1 MPAFDVEGQ
10 SRIGL
15 AMARQPEEAGARKRT
30 RRESARIWGLVVLA
44 ALTAVFAVLNL
55 ETVAVDWIFGTA
67 HVPLIVVIVVSLL
80 LGAVLLYGAERLAA
94 RRRR

>member
-1 MPAFDVEGQ
+1 
-10 SRIGL
+10 
-15 AMARQPEEAGARKRT
+15 MARQPQEAGARKRT
-30 RRESARIWGLVVLA
+30 RRESTRTLALVVLA
-44 ALTAVFAVLNL
+44 ALTAAFAVLNV

-94 RRRR
+94 RRRQ

>member
-1 MPAFDVEGQ
+1 
-10 SRIGL
+10 
-15 AMARQPEEAGARKRT
+15 MARRPQEVGARKRT
-30 RRESARIWGLVVLA
+30 RRESTRTWGLVVLA

-80 LGAVLLYGAERLAA
+80 VGAVLLYGAERLAS